1 MHIAEGFL
9 PPFWAIFWW
18 VVALPFIIW
27 GVFSTGKI
35 FKKNPEY
42 KLTLAVAGAFIFVL
56 SSLKLPSV
64 TGSSSH
70 PTGTGLAAILFG
82 PAVTALLAFIVLVFQ
97 ALLLAHGGI
106 TTLGA
111 DVVSMGI
118 VGPMV
123 AFLVFKILRKFNVKL
138 IPTVFI
144 AAVLS
149 DLITYVV
156 TSFQLALAYPSAMGI
171 MGSFWVFMGVF
182 AITQIPLAI
191 AEGILIAIFFDY
203 LRKSKPKIISSL
215 ICKNALND

>member
-27 GVFSTGKI
+27 GIFSTGKI

-215 ICKNALND
+215 IGKNALND